1 MQVNNSYSSQTG
13 ADASSTSS
21 KSTSSS
27 GNLANENVFLQL
39 LVAQIKNQNP
49 LEPQDSSA
57 FMGQL
62 AQFSQL
68 EQLTQINT
76 QLTQLNTTAS
86 ASASATDTYTG
97 SDSTKT
103 GN

>member
-13 ADASSTSS
+13 ADASSSSQS
-21 KSTSSS
+21 KSGT

-86 ASASATDTYTG
+86 ASATASDTYTG

>member
-1 MQVNNSYSSQTG
+1 MQVSNTYASQLG
-13 ADASSTSS
+13 ADSTSTTS
-21 KSTSSS
+21 NSTSGTSD
-27 GNLANENVFLQL
+27 LANKDVFLQL

-68 EQLTQINT
+68 EQLTQIND
-76 QLTQLNTTAS
+76 QLTQLNATAS
-86 ASASATDTYTG
+86 ASTTDTTN
-97 SDSTKT
+97 SDSTT
-103 GN
+103 SGN

>member
-1 MQVNNSYSSQTG
+1 MQVTNTYASQLG
-13 ADASSTSS
+13 ADSTSTTTNSTSS
-21 KSTSSS
+21 T

-68 EQLTQINT
+68 EQLTQIND
-76 QLTQLNTTAS
+76 QLTQLNATAT
-86 ASASATDTYTG
+86 ATSTVADSYTNT
-97 SDSTKT
+97 DSTTT

>member
-1 MQVNNSYSSQTG
+1 MQVNNSYSAQTG
-13 ADASSTSS
+13 ADSTSTSS
-21 KSTSSS
+21 KSTSGT

-68 EQLTQINT
+68 EQLTQINN
-76 QLTQLNTTAS
+76 QLTQLNAT
-86 ASASATDTYTG
+86 ASATDTYTG

>member
-1 MQVNNSYSSQTG
+1 MQVTNSNTSQWG
-13 ADASSTSS
+13 ADSTSTASNSTSS
-21 KSTSSS
+21 T

-68 EQLTQINT
+68 EQLTQIND
-76 QLTQLNTTAS
+76 QLTQLNTTAT

-97 SDSTKT
+97 SDSKTT